1 MKILVFGKL
10 GQVGQ
15 ELGVCLKEYKDAE
28 IIYADRKVANL
39 EHPDQCAEVIYL
51 NSPDLI
57 INAAAYTNVEKAED
71 EEELANVINGHSPTA
86 MAEAAKHIKCPFIH
100 LSTDYVFD
108 GYEKGP
114 KSEDHAVN
122 PLNAYGRSKLLGEV
136 GILKSNCI
144 FLILRTSWVFSSYGN
159 NFVKNILNAS
169 NDNKTL
175 KIVYDQIGGPTS
187 AKSIARAI
195 VAISYKLLDDSSLK
209 GIYHFSGIPDVSW
222 SSFAEAIFQDK
233 GEVQIK
239 KIKTLDYGSRVE
251 RPLDSCLDCS
261 KIEKK
266 FGITRPFWKD
276 DLKKVLKELRG

>member
-1 MKILVFGKL
+1 M
-10 GQVGQ
+10 
-15 ELGVCLKEYKDAE
+15 
-28 IIYADRKVANL
+28 
-39 EHPDQCAEVIYL
+39 

-71 EEELANVINGHSPTA
+71 EEELANIINGHSPTA

-136 GILKSNCI
+136 GIVKSNCI

-222 SSFAEAIFQDK
+222 SSFAEAIFRDK